1 MKELQSI
8 QNLLGLARRSGK
20 LARGSG
26 EIRELL
32 RRGQCKLVILASDSG
47 GAIRRDLTFLCS
59 QQQVPCITLLSK
71 QELGTATG
79 SDAKA
84 AVALRDVHFAD
95 GILKHWTAL
104 ANRKDGIDYAEKRNQ
119 NQNK

>member
-20 LARGSG
+20 LARGAG
-26 EIRELL
+26 EIRSQL
-32 RRGQCKLVILASDSG
+32 RYKKCKLVLLATDCG
-47 GAIRRDLTFLCS
+47 NALRRDLTYLCGK
-59 QQQVPCITLLSK
+59 QQVPLITLLTK
-71 QELGTATG
+71 QELGQATG
-79 SDAKA
+79 SDEKA
-84 AVALRDVHFAD
+84 AVAVLDVHFAE

-104 ANRKDGIDYAEKRNQ
+104 ANRKEGINYAEKRNE

>member
-20 LARGSG
+20 LARGAG
-26 EIRELL
+26 EVRTQL
-32 RRGQCKLVILASDSG
+32 RNRKCKLVLMAADCG
-47 GAIRRDLTFLCS
+47 NALRRDLTYLCGK
-59 QQQVPCITLLSK
+59 QQVPFITLLTK
-71 QELGTATG
+71 QELGQATG
-79 SDAKA
+79 SDDKA
-84 AVALRDVHFAD
+84 AIAVLDIHFAQ

-104 ANRKDGIDYAEKRNQ
+104 ANRKDGIEYAEKRNE